1 MKEEALVLLITIT
14 DFIEKNTSEIE
25 ASVNLNQAMIP
36 EDSKTFH
43 EFIDSISKKEEISK
57 RLEILDA
64 QLDILVKL
72 SETIKTPFKQLYDKI
87 KD

>member
-14 DFIEKNTSEIE
+14 DFLEKKEIEIE

-43 EFIDSISKKEEISK
+43 EFIDSIREISK

>member
-14 DFIEKNTSEIE
+14 DFLEKNASEIE

-43 EFIDSISKKEEISK
+43 EFIDSIREISK

-64 QLDILVKL
+64 QIDILVKL

>member
-14 DFIEKNTSEIE
+14 DFLEKNASEIE

-43 EFIDSISKKEEISK
+43 EFIDSIREISK

-72 SETIKTPFKQLYDKI
+72 SETINTPFKQLYDKI

>member
-14 DFIEKNTSEIE
+14 DFLEKNASEIE

-43 EFIDSISKKEEISK
+43 EFIDSIREISK